1 MSERTK
7 LCNISAKVRK
17 QVKARDGECCIFCGS
32 TYNVQLC
39 HIVPRSRGG
48 LGIAE
53 NLVCGCFKCH
63 MKMDQSTCREEML
76 VQANDYLRSIYPD
89 LDQIDRVYKKWSV
102 QMC

>member
-17 QVKARDGECCIFCGS
+17 QVKERDCECCIFCGS
-32 TYNVQLC
+32 TYSVQIC

-48 LGIAE
+48 LGIPQ
-53 NLVCGCFKCH
+53 NLVCGCIACH
-63 MKMDQSTCREEML
+63 AKMDQSIHREEML
-76 VQANDYLRSIYPD
+76 EQATEYLRSVYPD
-89 LDQIDRVYKKWSV
+89 FDKIEKIYKKWSV